1 MSIYEK
7 LMTIRVALQKMNL
20 KKSGRNAYAGYDY
33 YELADFLPYVM
44 ELELQN
50 KICSIV
56 TFDADNA
63 ILTLIDTE
71 KPEQTIR
78 FTSPMAEAS
87 LKGAH
92 AIQNLGA
99 VETYQRRY
107 LYMVAYEIVEAD
119 ILDKTQRKDET
130 PRGQE
135 PPKKQKGGLSKANAE
150 LLNDKLKSYCGF
162 EGIQPKEAMSK
173 LSAEFGFDVSTVTDK
188 DVQKIIDKLDEWMD
202 VPF

>member
-1 MSIYEK
+1 MTIYEK
-7 LMTIRVALQKMNL
+7 LMSMRVALQKMNL

-33 YELADFLPYVM
+33 YELADFLPYIM

-50 KICSIV
+50 KVCSII
-56 TFDADNA
+56 TFDSDNA

-71 KPEQTIR
+71 KPEERII

-119 ILDKTQRKDET
+119 VLDKTQSKESKPT
-130 PRGQE
+130 GKPAS
-135 PPKKQKGGLSKANAE
+135 KLSHENAN
-150 LLNDKLKSYCGF
+150 LLNDKLKEYCKF
-162 EGIQPKEAMSK
+162 ESIIAKEAMAR
-173 LSAEFGFDVSTVTDK
+173 LSAEFGYDVSKVTDK
-188 DVQKIIDKLDEWMD
+188 DVQKVIDKLEEWQS